1 MSCINGRAR
10 SILSV
15 SHKKGSD
22 REMMKKMKAKLFVW
36 ILLTHLIAGAV
47 AALVIGCAHKKKKK
61 CLLGNV
67 KEKAERAFQEIED
80 KLEC

>member
-1 MSCINGRAR
+1 M
-10 SILSV
+10 
-15 SHKKGSD
+15 
-22 REMMKKMKAKLFVW
+22 
-36 ILLTHLIAGAV
+36 HLIAGAV

>member
-1 MSCINGRAR
+1 
-10 SILSV
+10 
-15 SHKKGSD
+15 
-22 REMMKKMKAKLFVW
+22 MKAKLFVW
-36 ILLTHLIAGAV
+36 ILLMHLIAGAV
-47 AALVIGCAHKKKKK
+47 AALVIGCAHKEKK

>member
-1 MSCINGRAR
+1 
-10 SILSV
+10 
-15 SHKKGSD
+15 
-22 REMMKKMKAKLFVW
+22 MMKKMKAKLFVW
-36 ILLTHLIAGAV
+36 ILLMHLIAGA
-47 AALVIGCAHKKKKK
+47 VIGCAHKKKKK

>member
-1 MSCINGRAR
+1 
-10 SILSV
+10 
-15 SHKKGSD
+15 
-22 REMMKKMKAKLFVW
+22 MMKKMKAKLFVW
-36 ILLTHLIAGAV
+36 ILLMHLIAGAV

-80 KLEC
+80 KLAC